1 MTTRILVINSGSS
14 SIKYQLRDMDTGGV
28 PARGVVERIGE
39 DEGIV
44 THTLQPA
51 DGGPER
57 IEERLPVA
65 DHDEG
70 FRRILAPLDERS
82 LLENLGGIGHRVVH
96 GGELYDRPTVVDD
109 DDVEAIRRLTPL
121 APLHN
126 PPNARGIEVA
136 RALRPDVPHVAVF
149 DTSFHRTMPP
159 HAFRYA
165 IPKKYYTEYDVRRYG
180 MHGTSHRYVAGT
192 ACAALG
198 LDPDVTNLITA
209 HLGNGASM
217 AAIAAG
223 RCIDTSM
230 GLSPLEGLVMGTRS
244 GDLDPAVVFHLER
257 EAGMTPDEV
266 ETMLNHQSG
275 LKGLCGD
282 NDVRVIEQRAEE
294 GDADAELALDVF
306 CYRIRKYIGAYTA
319 ALGRLDVLVF
329 TAGIGEHSPTVRR
342 RACQGLEVL
351 GIALDERRNADAGDG
366 VQRISVDSSQVTVL
380 VVPTNEERE
389 IAEQTAAA
397 IGLDVPQPSGVS

>member
-1 MTTRILVINSGSS
+1 MSGRILVINSGSS
-14 SIKYQLRDMDTGGV
+14 SIKYQLLDLETDTLV
-28 PARGVVERIGE
+28 ARGVVERIGE

-44 THTLQPA
+44 THRLAT
-51 DGGPER
+51 DHGD
-57 IEERLPVA
+57 EELHDRRSVP

-70 FRRILAPLDERS
+70 FRAILDPLTERG
-82 LLENLGGIGHRVVH
+82 LLSELAGIGHRVVH
-96 GGELYDRPTVVDD
+96 GGERYDAPTVVDD
-109 DDVEAIRRLTPL
+109 DDVVTIRELTPL

-136 RALRPDVPHVAVF
+136 RELRPDVPHVAVF

-165 IPKKYYTEYDVRRYG
+165 IPNRYYREYDVRRYG
-180 MHGTSHRYVAGT
+180 MHGTSHRYVARR
-192 ACAALG
+192 ACSELG
-198 LDPDVTNLITA
+198 VDPDVTNLITA

-217 AAIAAG
+217 TAVAG
-223 RCIDTSM
+223 GRSVDTSM

-244 GDLDPAVVFHLER
+244 GDLDPTIVFHLQR
-257 EAGMTPDEV
+257 EAGMTPDDV
-266 ETMLNHQSG
+266 ESMLNHDSG
-275 LKGLCGD
+275 LKGLCGQ
-282 NDVRVIEQRAEE
+282 NDVRTIEER
-294 GDADAELALDVF
+294 ADAGDSEAQLALDVF

-342 RACQGLEVL
+342 RVCAGLEVL
-351 GIALDERRNADAGDG
+351 GIALDEERNAAAGDG
-366 VQRISVDSSQVTVL
+366 VQRVSVDGSQVTVL

-389 IAEQTAAA
+389 IAEQTLEAVQ
-397 IGLDVPQPSGVS
+397 GSG